1 MSKEQIPLILD
12 GMKEGN
18 SLRMCCEAA
27 GVSRSTFLSWV
38 DADEALADLYAHART
53 HMLDAQAE
61 ALEDIGTQASLAE
74 GAVEVAGLRL
84 KSDNRKWL
92 LARLAPRKYGDKL
105 ELAGGLTVKTV
116 TDMTDGDLA
125 AIAAGS
131 SR

>member
-1 MSKEQIPLILD
+1 MGKEQIPLILEGMQD
-12 GMKEGN
+12 GH
-18 SLRMCCEAA
+18 SLSKCCEGA

-38 DADEALADLYAHART
+38 DADPELADRYTHARAR
-53 HMLDAQAE
+53 MLDAQAE
-61 ALEDIGTQASLAE
+61 ALEDIGDQASRAE
-74 GAVEVAGLRL
+74 TAVEVAGLRL

-92 LARLAPRKYGDKL
+92 LSKMAASKYGDKL
-105 ELAGGLTVKTV
+105 ELAGGLTMKTV